1 MDPESRSDE
10 QLLTASAT
18 DPEAFVALY
27 DRHAK
32 RILAF
37 FVRQTF
43 EAQVAGDL
51 TAETFAQAFAS
62 RGRFRNPG
70 PGSASRLAAHHRP
83 TPTEPL
89 HRKAARRAALA
100 RRLGMESLAV
110 SSDALERAEELIDLE
125 LVRREVAAALGGLR
139 KDEREALLLRVVQGR
154 SLRGAARVAGC
165 REQALRARVS
175 RGLRRLAS
183 RLEGPEEDSHG

>member
-1 MDPESRSDE
+1 MTMVKIAASLRELAPREAGVVRRQAGRPPPTATLSHNESRPHLSNEGTGGRSSVDPESRSDE

-43 EAQVAGDL
+43 EAQVAADL

-70 PGSASRLAAHHRP
+70 PGSAESPAGSPTHSRPAATACWCARP
-83 TPTEPL
+83 
-89 HRKAARRAALA
+89 
-100 RRLGMESLAV
+100 
-110 SSDALERAEELIDLE
+110 
-125 LVRREVAAALGGLR
+125 AAA
-139 KDEREALLLRVVQGR
+139 APAVPTT
-154 SLRGAARVAGC
+154 STW
-165 REQALRARVS
+165 RA
-175 RGLRRLAS
+175 
-183 RLEGPEEDSHG
+183 